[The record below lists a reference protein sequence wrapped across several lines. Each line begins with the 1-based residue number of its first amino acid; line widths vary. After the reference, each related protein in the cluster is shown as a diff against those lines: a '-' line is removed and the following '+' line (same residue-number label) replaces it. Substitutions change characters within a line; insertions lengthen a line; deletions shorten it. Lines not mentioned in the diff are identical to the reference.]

1 MPLRPDQALHNVLFP
16 IVYEEE
22 FFRKA
27 TLGLDGISSF
37 VALAEE
43 QLVGFVTFRTCSVSE
58 CEDKVRAAR
67 AKRQKCESNRSRPAP
82 PPRRCHQDLLGA
94 GICGLSGAGR
104 SVVAYILTL
113 GVAQQHQ
120 RRGIAAALLAR
131 VVADC
136 KARRCSEVA
145 PPQPAES

>member
-1 MPLRPDQALHNVLFP
+1 MASQDRAVTYRALEPGDAGSLQVGADVRCDDCAARAAAGLSAMPLRPDQALHNLLFP

-58 CEDKVRAAR
+58 CEDKAR

-82 PPRRCHQDLLGA
+82 PPRLCHRTCWERAFAGSAAPEGA
-94 GICGLSGAGR
+94 WWRTS
-104 SVVAYILTL
+104 
-113 GVAQQHQ
+113 
-120 RRGIAAALLAR
+120 
-131 VVADC
+131 
-136 KARRCSEVA
+136 
-145 PPQPAES
+145 